1 MPQLAENTK
10 VHTQNKVGSKLKIK
24 SFKLQQQVPYS
35 TRYYEVFFSSPD
47 FNLFQ

>member
-10 VHTQNKVGSKLKIK
+10 VYTQNKAGSKLK
-24 SFKLQQQVPYS
+24 SFKLQQVPYS